1 MTFQSDGE
9 TPGSGARCS
18 AKCVTVLSP
27 NPGPDCC
34 SWCPHC
40 DCCNNNNNNNNNNSN
55 NNNNNNILIPPGFDC
70 CDWCPQC
77 DCCSS
82 QGVEGSGGGLEEQ
95 LGSGDG
101 SGEESTEDKPS
112 PPPVIKLLTKL
123 LKNLFYI
130 FS

>member
-34 SWCPHC
+34 SWCPDC
-40 DCCNNNNNNNNNNSN
+40 DCCNNNNNNNNNIWSVT
-55 NNNNNNILIPPGFDC
+55 PVTQDC
-70 CDWCPQC
+70 CGWCPQC

-95 LGSGDG
+95 SGSGEGSG

>member
-1 MTFQSDGE
+1 MFPYCGFFGPDKTESRPGEVIRVTFLSDGE

-18 AKCVTVLSP
+18 ARCVTVLSP

-34 SWCPHC
+34 SWCP
-40 DCCNNNNNNNNNNSN
+40 
-55 NNNNNNILIPPGFDC
+55 
-70 CDWCPQC
+70 QC
-77 DCCSS
+77 ECCSS

-95 LGSGDG
+95 LGSGEGSG
-101 SGEESTEDKPS
+101 SGEDSTEDKPS

>member
-1 MTFQSDGE
+1 MLILWTQ
-9 TPGSGARCS
+9 RCLNRNRS
-18 AKCVTVLSP
+18 INSSI
-27 NPGPDCC
+27 N
-34 SWCPHC
+34 SS
-40 DCCNNNNNNNNNNSN
+40 CCNNNNNNNNNN
-55 NNNNNNILIPPGFDC
+55 NIWSVTPVTQDC
-70 CDWCPQC
+70 CGWCPQC

-95 LGSGDG
+95 SG
-101 SGEESTEDKPS
+101 SGEGSGSGEDSTEDKPS